1 MVLFTGM
8 ALGFIKMFDFLFVRL
23 KQSKALSF
31 SAFYKIQRI
40 SHFLLK
46 HSLDCVFYPIIT
58 RISSN

>member
-8 ALGFIKMFDFLFVRL
+8 ALGVIKMFDFLFVRL

-46 HSLDCVFYPIIT
+46 HSLDCVF
-58 RISSN
+58 